1 MKVNFSSLDSLS
13 TAGVLIAVILR
24 YYRGAIEG
32 LIVLHTG
39 LEISMNEGFHFSIA
53 GYFVF

>member
-1 MKVNFSSLDSLS
+1 MNFSSLDSLS

-24 YYRGAIEG
+24 YFRGAIEG

>member
-1 MKVNFSSLDSLS
+1 MNFSSLDSLS
-13 TAGVLIAVILR
+13 TTGVLIAVILR